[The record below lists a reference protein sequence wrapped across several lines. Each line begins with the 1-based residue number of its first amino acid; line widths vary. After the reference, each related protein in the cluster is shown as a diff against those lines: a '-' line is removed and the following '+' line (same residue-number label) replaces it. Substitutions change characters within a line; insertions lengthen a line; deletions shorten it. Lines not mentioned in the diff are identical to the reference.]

1 MADLGFTG
9 VAHIAIR
16 SRDLEASVKFYSE
29 KLGCAEMFRLH
40 RDNGDLMLVYLR
52 LTDDQYI
59 EVFPEGEGEGA
70 PPPRSVGM
78 NHYCIDVADLDA
90 TVAELERRGVVMTRG
105 ITLGRDGNR
114 QAWLADPDGVRIEL
128 MEMASD
134 SQQAQA
140 IARLR
145 AARR

>member
-1 MADLGFTG
+1 MSALGLTG
-9 VAHIAIR
+9 LAHIAIR
-16 SRDLEASVKFYSE
+16 SRDLEASVRFYTE
-29 KLGCAEMFRLH
+29 QLGCPEMFRLH

-59 EVFPEGEGEGA
+59 EIFPNGEGDSA
-70 PPPRSVGM
+70 PASQSVGM
-78 NHYCIDVADLDA
+78 NHYCISVANLDT

-105 ITLGRDGNR
+105 ITLGLDGNR

-128 MEMASD
+128 MEMAPD

-140 IARLR
+140 IARMR
-145 AARR
+145 G